1 MATEVSP
8 RAAGPSP
15 ATSAGAERSG
25 SAVDVAGPA
34 GSPAR
39 RRLLTA
45 IALLAALVALA
56 CAAALPFAPV
66 ERQVPVVTWPQAPAA
81 PVTTTLGLVSH
92 APASL
97 RVETTCATARAAAAR
112 GGGVLFSTMDPTSP
126 RAAQQGV
133 LWWVDGGDLRLDVA
147 GTTVDS
153 SPLPA
158 GDCTLA
164 LVTVPVPLD
173 PAVAEPGA
181 GPGTASDAGAGSG
194 LQLRRDGADVGDPV
208 PGMPETDTLATGLT
222 SLDAG
227 AGERLSVALAVNDEF
242 ASSPA
247 PLKTVLVVVLL
258 VAGVGVLVC
267 LALLDRPRRAVAG
280 RGADGRRAPPR
291 WRATVRPRW
300 PDAATVVLAVL
311 WTPLAP
317 MTDDDGYY
325 AAMARDVVHSG
336 YVGQYYQLFDQSFVP
351 LTWPWYALSW
361 WERVADTPLGL
372 RVPALVMVLAT
383 WVFVRRGADLLL
395 GDHPR
400 WGRARGGA
408 PTGGVLRSR
417 AVWLLALAY
426 AAAWAPY
433 VMGVRPEA
441 VSALGSAVALVG
453 VLTTVRTGR
462 LLPLA
467 LGVLAAAMAAAAHP
481 TGAVAIAPLV
491 AGLPAAWRA
500 IRATRLWLTL
510 VRVVVVVAPG
520 AMATAAGFADGT
532 LYDFVRGREVFKAVQ
547 TPDAWTDE
555 WIRYGF
561 LLNPNIPMG
570 AYAKRVT
577 VLVALLAVVTS
588 LLLVAAAR
596 GRRLAED
603 LGARALAVAGTTAL
617 LGFVALWVTPSKWTH
632 HFGAL
637 SALTPLV
644 LLAVLAL
651 GPDLARRALAGR
663 GGGAVGLGV
672 VAAVVAVAAVAMTG
686 TNGWAY
692 SWALGMPRYGRPPFV
707 KAVELSSPLT
717 WLVVAG
723 AVAAVLWLIAR
734 RGRPARSAGAV
745 TPPAAGAAST
755 QASAAVAPRPSLALR
770 TAAVTTVVLLVVS
783 TGYLVATF
791 AQAAVLTAGA
801 YSPQASRLLD
811 PLDRGC
817 GATGAISVVDDRR
830 ATALTPAGVTSAG
843 TARPSGGAG
852 STGADGGDAAA
863 LAGGATSAPA
873 DAFTAGD
880 GAVWV
885 GDPAPPVP
893 GAAQVW
899 GSLAGGN
906 TPVGELTT
914 GWYDLD
920 GALGDPGRRAVTA
933 LVTGNLLAED
943 GNAVVAEYGV
953 LRADGSVRTTTA
965 QGIGDETSTTE
976 WRTVRLGGRAP
987 APSPERPEP
996 ALVPQVL
1003 GPDGEPLRYR
1013 PRLAQEADVVRLR
1026 AVDAATGPGGWVA
1039 TSAPTVAPITTMA
1052 RYLPRRAV
1060 VATAW
1065 QMAYHFP
1072 CQQQVAI
1079 THGIT
1084 DRPTYAALWGTGPLE
1099 GTGDSVWQPGR
1110 GGLFSQ
1116 VAEASTLT
1124 RLESG
1129 FTDAPGTRWGQ
1140 LVRIDWP
1147 DAPDAFDVALLPQTT
1162 SGLDGPSLPD
1172 LARFVPAG
1180 P

>member
-1 MATEVSP
+1 MATEVTP
-8 RAAGPSP
+8 RAAGPSS
-15 ATSAGAERSG
+15 TVSAGAERS
-25 SAVDVAGPA
+25 APPAPAAGPA
-34 GSPAR
+34 GSRSR
-39 RRLLTA
+39 RGLLTA
-45 IALLAALVALA
+45 VALLGALVALA

-66 ERQVPVVTWPQAPAA
+66 QRQVPVVTWPQAADA

-92 APASL
+92 APVSL
-97 RVETTCATARAAAAR
+97 RVETTCATARAAAQR
-112 GGGVLFSTMDPTSP
+112 GGDVLFSTMDPTSP

-133 LWWVDGGDLRLDVA
+133 LWWVDGDELRLDVA

-153 SPLPA
+153 SPLPV

-164 LVTVPVPLD
+164 LVTVPVRFD
-173 PAVAEPGA
+173 PRRAKPGA

-242 ASSPA
+242 ASSPT
-247 PLKTVLVVVLL
+247 PLKLVLVALLL
-258 VAGVGVLVC
+258 VAGLSVLVC
-267 LALLDRPRRAVAG
+267 LGLMDRARRAVPG

-291 WRATVRPRW
+291 WRATLRPRW
-300 PDAATVVLAVL
+300 PDAATVVLALL

-361 WERVADTPLGL
+361 WEQVADTPLGL
-372 RVPALVMVLAT
+372 RLPALVMVLAT
-383 WVFVRRGADLLL
+383 WVFLRRSADLLL

-400 WGRARGGA
+400 WGRARGGSL
-408 PTGGVLRSR
+408 TGGVLRSR

-426 AAAWAPY
+426 AAAWTPY

-441 VSALGSAVALVG
+441 VSALGSAIALVG

-462 LLPLA
+462 MLPLS
-467 LGVLAAAMAAAAHP
+467 LGVVAAAMAAASHP

-500 IRATRLWLTL
+500 VRTSRLWLTL
-510 VRVVVVVAPG
+510 VRVVLVVAPG

-547 TPDAWTDE
+547 VPDAWTDE

-570 AYAKRVT
+570 SYAKRVT
-577 VLVALLAVVTS
+577 VLVALLAVVAA

-596 GRRLAED
+596 GRRLADD

-637 SALTPLV
+637 SALTSLV
-644 LLAVLAL
+644 LLAVLLL
-651 GPDLARRALAGR
+651 GPDLARRALASR

-672 VAAVVAVAAVAMTG
+672 VAAVVAVAAVSMTG
-686 TNGWAY
+686 QNGWAY
-692 SWALGMPRYGRPPFV
+692 SWALGMPRYGPSPYVDVVSF
-707 KAVELSSPLT
+707 SSPLT
-717 WLVVAG
+717 WLAVAG
-723 AVAAVLWLIAR
+723 AVAVVLWLLAR
-734 RGRPARSAGAV
+734 RRARQTTPGARADGARPA
-745 TPPAAGAAST
+745 PATVG
-755 QASAAVAPRPSLALR
+755 VAPRPSPALV
-770 TAAVTTVVLLVVS
+770 TAAVTTVVLLAVS
-783 TGYLVATF
+783 TAYLVGTF
-791 AQAAVLTAGA
+791 AQAAVLTSGT

-811 PLDRGC
+811 PLDRRC
-817 GATGAISVVDDRR
+817 GAAGAISVVDDRR
-830 ATALTPAGVTSAG
+830 AAALAPAGAVPA
-843 TARPSGGAG
+843 GGAG
-852 STGADGGDAAA
+852 PSGADAVAVG
-863 LAGGATSAPA
+863 GGAASAPA

-880 GAVWV
+880 GGVWV

-906 TPVGELTT
+906 TSVGELTT

-920 GALGDPGRRAVTA
+920 GAMSDPGRRAVTA

-953 LRADGSVRTTTA
+953 RRSGGVRTTTA
-965 QGIGDETSTTE
+965 QEIGDGVSSTE
-976 WRTVRLGGRAP
+976 WRTVRLGGPVP
-987 APSPERPEP
+987 APTPERPEP
-996 ALVPQVL
+996 ALVPQVT
-1003 GPDGEPLRYR
+1003 GADGEPLRYR
-1013 PRLAQEADVVRLR
+1013 PRLAEGAEVVRLR

-1039 TSAPTVAPITTMA
+1039 TSAPTVAPMTTVE

-1060 VATAW
+1060 VATSW

-1072 CQQQVAI
+1072 CQRQVAI
-1079 THGIT
+1079 TRGIT
-1084 DRPTYAALWGTGPLE
+1084 DRPAYAALWGAGPLE
-1099 GTGDSVWQPGR
+1099 GAGDSVWQPGR
-1110 GGLFSQ
+1110 GGLYSQ
-1116 VAEASTLT
+1116 VSEAATLT

-1147 DAPDAFDVALLPQTT
+1147 DAADAFDVTLVPQTT
-1162 SGLDGPSLPD
+1162 SGLDGPALPD
-1172 LARFVPAG
+1172 LERFVPAA